1 MAKRL
6 VIKLIAG
13 SEDPE
18 RVAGALSVA
27 TSALASG
34 VSVSLWLTS
43 ESSWFALDGKISEI
57 ALEHS
62 PDLGEILYS
71 LIEDGEVTLCTQCAA
86 RRNLEEKDL
95 IPGIKIKGSTSF
107 VDEIMQEG
115 VQVLTY

>member
-34 VSVSLWLTS
+34 VDVSLWLTS
-43 ESSWFALDGKISEI
+43 ESSWFAIKGKISEI
-57 ALEHS
+57 KLAHS
-62 PDLGEILYS
+62 PDLGELLLSVIDS
-71 LIEDGEVTLCTQCAA
+71 GQVTLCTQCAA

-95 IPGIKIKGSTSF
+95 IPGITIKGSTSF
-107 VDEIMQEG
+107 VEEIVQEG
-115 VQVLTY
+115 VQALVY